1 MLGSGWLG
9 KPLAEHFMQQG
20 YKVKL
25 STRNHAKQR
34 QLAQSGFDSYIV
46 DIDLPD
52 PPEPDFLNTDS
63 LIINITNKNGVSF
76 ERLISTLRKSPI
88 KHVLFVSSSSV
99 YQNLNRA
106 VTEDEGVED
115 PDSALFQIENCF
127 KNETAFET
135 TIVRFSGLIGP
146 NRHPGRFFRNG
157 KQVQQADAPVN
168 LIHLDDCI
176 GIIDAIFEK
185 SAWQQTFNGC
195 ADTHPTKREFYT
207 HAASLADHP
216 TPDFAPTQLP
226 LFKIV
231 SNTKAKHVLQYQFQ
245 YPDLMAIQD
254 Y

>member
-1 MLGSGWLG
+1 
-9 KPLAEHFMQQG
+9 MQQG

-25 STRNHAKQR
+25 STRNQAKQR
-34 QLAQSGFDSYIV
+34 QLSESGFDSFIV
-46 DIDLPD
+46 DIDVPD
-52 PPEPDFLNTDS
+52 SPDPDFLNADS
-63 LIINITNKNGVSF
+63 LVINITNKNSANF
-76 ERLISTLRKSPI
+76 ERFIRAIKKSTI

-99 YQNLNRA
+99 YQNLNRS
-106 VTEDEGVED
+106 VTEDEGVEN
-115 PDSALFQIENCF
+115 PDSVLFQIENLF

-146 NRHPGRFFRNG
+146 DRHPGRFFRHG

-176 GIIDAIFEK
+176 GIIAAIFEH

-195 ADTHPTKREFYT
+195 ADTHPIKREFYP
-207 HAASLADHP
+207 HAASLAGYAAP
-216 TPDFAPTQLP
+216 EFAPAQP
-226 LFKIV
+226 LAYKIV

-245 YPDLMAIQD
+245 YPDLMAIRD